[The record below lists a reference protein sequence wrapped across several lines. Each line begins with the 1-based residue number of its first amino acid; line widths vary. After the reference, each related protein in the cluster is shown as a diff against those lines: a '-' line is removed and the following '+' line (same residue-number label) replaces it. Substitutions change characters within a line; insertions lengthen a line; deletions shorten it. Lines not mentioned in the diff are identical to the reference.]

1 MAEEDTSA
9 DKAFASSRRKAF
21 PAWLRRPLGI
31 PGKASMVEE
40 TLGDLKLNTVC
51 HSAKCPNRGECFSAG
66 TATFLVM
73 GDSCTRSCGFCAVT
87 SRTPDSLDPEEPLRV
102 AQAARRMRL
111 THVVVTMVSRDD
123 LPDGGAAH
131 LANVIE
137 SLRRAVP
144 AATIEVLTSDFLGN
158 LASVRTVAGAGPD
171 IFAHNVETVP
181 RLYPVIRP
189 KARYDR
195 SLEILEYAA
204 TLSSGSMKT
213 KSGLM
218 LGLGETIDETLA
230 VLRDL
235 RSKGVSVVT
244 IGQYLQPSA
253 RHVAPDRFVEPEV
266 FGLLLAE
273 AQSMGFSAVASAP
286 FVRSS
291 YRAGA
296 LL

>member
-1 MAEEDTSA
+1 MTEEDKNT
-9 DKAFASSRRKAF
+9 DKAFAPNRRKAF
-21 PAWLRRPLGI
+21 PTWLKRPLGI

-51 HSAKCPNRGECFSAG
+51 HSAKCPNRSECFSAG

-73 GDSCTRSCGFCAVT
+73 GDSCTRSCSFCAVT
-87 SRTPDSLDPEEPLRV
+87 SRRPESLDPEEPLRV
-102 AQAARRMRL
+102 AKAAKRMRL
-111 THVVVTMVSRDD
+111 AHVVVTMVSRDD
-123 LPDGGAAH
+123 LPDGGADH
-131 LANVIE
+131 LARVID
-137 SLRRAVP
+137 SLRQAVP
-144 AATIEVLTSDFLGN
+144 SATVEVLTSDFLGD
-158 LASVRTVAGAGPD
+158 LASVRTVVGAEPD

-181 RLYPVIRP
+181 RLYSAIRP

-195 SLEILEYAA
+195 SLEVLEHAA
-204 TLSSGSMKT
+204 AVSSGSMKT

-218 LGLGETIDETLA
+218 LGLGETIDETLT

-253 RHVAPDRFVEPEV
+253 RHAVPDRFVEPEV
-266 FGLLLAE
+266 FDLLRAE
-273 AQSMGFSAVASAP
+273 AQLMGFSAVASAP